1 MNLRNQKRMAAEIL
15 GCGINRVW
23 IDPNAVDELV
33 NAVTRE
39 DIRNAIAAGVIKAK
53 RVKGNSRGR
62 IRYKQHQREKGRRRG
77 IGSREGAKYARMPRK
92 LRWMQTIRA
101 VRALLK
107 TLRENKKIDRKNY
120 RKLYYQAKGGV
131 FKSKAH
137 LRMQLKAQ
145 GILKE

>member
-15 GCGINRVW
+15 GCGINRIW
-23 IDPNAVDELV
+23 IDPNALGELA

-53 RVKGNSRGR
+53 KVKGNSKAR
-62 IRYKQHQREKGRRRG
+62 IRYRAKQRAKGRQRG
-77 IGSREGAKYARMPRK
+77 IGSREGSKFARMPRK

-101 VRALLK
+101 VRSLLK
-107 TLRENKKIDRKNY
+107 TLRANGKISRKDY

-137 LRMQLKAQ
+137 LRMQLKMQ
-145 GILKE
+145 GILK

>member
-23 IDPNAVDELV
+23 IDPSAVGELV

-62 IRYKQHQREKGRRRG
+62 IRHREMQRKKGRQRG
-77 IGSREGAKYARMPRK
+77 PGSREGAKFARMPRK
-92 LRWMQTIRA
+92 LKWMQTIRA
-101 VRALLK
+101 VRSLLR
-107 TLRENKKIDRKNY
+107 TLRNNKKIERKDY

-131 FKSKAH
+131 FKSRAH
-137 LRMQLKAQ
+137 LMAQLKAQ